1 MIWLLG
7 AALAL
12 VAASAVLV
20 PALRRG
26 PDAVGRSESTVAILR
41 DQLAEVGRDRDRG
54 VISEHEARGAEV
66 EIKRRIIAAG
76 RDARPPGGL
85 AAGGRAVLVLAALV
99 IPAGGVALYGVM
111 GAPQIPSVPFAERA
125 GEQAEAAELAAAV
138 RQLRERLEADPE
150 GGPTEGWMV
159 LARSLGGMGR
169 HRDAADAYA
178 RVTERPNATSATFSL
193 YAEALI
199 AAEDGIVTPRAE
211 AAIDRARAMDPSNPA
226 GAFYKAVALE
236 QSGAQEEARALL
248 LERLDAAEGF
258 APWMEAFVAQ
268 ANRLGTEIGA
278 PAVALTDYAPAM
290 RGPTGEQVQAAAE
303 MSEEDR
309 VAFVRSMVEG
319 LAARLAEDPADLDGW
334 LRLARAYDVL
344 GEADRAADAYRQA
357 QAQARELPSDDP
369 RHAVIADGL
378 GDPFPNP

>member
-26 PDAVGRSESTVAILR
+26 PGALERSDGAMAILR
-41 DQLAEVGRDRDRG
+41 DQLAEVGRDRERG
-54 VISEHEARGAEV
+54 VISEGEARGAEV
-66 EIKRRIIAAG
+66 EIKRRIIAAAG
-76 RDARPPGGL
+76 HVGPSAGPMPGS
-85 AAGGRAVLVLAALV
+85 RALLVLAALA
-99 IPAGGVALYGVM
+99 IPAGAVALYGAM
-111 GAPQIPSVPFAERA
+111 GAPQVPSVPFAERA

-138 RQLRERLEADPE
+138 RQLRDRLEADPE
-150 GGPTEGWMV
+150 GGPTEGWML

-169 HRDAADAYA
+169 HREAADAYA
-178 RVTERPNATSATFSL
+178 RVTERADATSATFSL

-226 GAFYKAVALE
+226 GTFYKAVALE
-236 QSGAQEEARALL
+236 QSGAREEARALL
-248 LERLDAAEGF
+248 LKRLDAADGF

-268 ANRLGTEIGA
+268 ANRLGAGIGA
-278 PAVALTDYAPAM
+278 PAVALADYAPAA
-290 RGPTGEQVQAAAE
+290 RGPTGEQVRAAAE

-309 VAFVRSMVEG
+309 AAFVRSMVEG

-334 LRLARAYDVL
+334 LRLARAYEVL
-344 GEADRAADAYRQA
+344 GEADRAAEAYRQA
-357 QAQARELPSDDP
+357 EAQAAGLRSDDP
-369 RHAVIADGL
+369 RLGVIARGL
-378 GDPFPNP
+378 VGQGTNP

>member
-12 VAASAVLV
+12 ITGLTVLV
-20 PALRRG
+20 PALRGR
-26 PDAVGRSESTVAILR
+26 PDALERSEGTVAILY
-41 DQLAEVGRDRDRG
+41 DQLAEVARDRDRA
-54 VISEHEARGAEV
+54 VISEDEARGAEV

-76 RDARPPGGL
+76 RDARLPGGS

-150 GGPTEGWMV
+150 GGPTEGWML

-169 HRDAADAYA
+169 YHDAAVAYA
-178 RVTERPNATSATFSL
+178 RVTERPDATSATFSL

-211 AAIDRARAMDPSNPA
+211 AAIDRALAMDPSNPA
-226 GAFYKAVALE
+226 GTFYKATALE
-236 QSGAQEEARALL
+236 QSGAQEEARELL
-248 LERLDAAEGF
+248 LERLDAADGF
-258 APWMEAFVAQ
+258 APWIKVFVAQ
-268 ANRLGTEIGA
+268 ANRLGAGIGA
-278 PAVALTDYAPAM
+278 PAVALADYAPAA
-290 RGPTGEQVQAAAE
+290 RGPTGEQVRAAAE

-309 VAFVRSMVEG
+309 AAFVRSMVEG

-334 LRLARAYDVL
+334 LRLARAYEVL
-344 GEADRAADAYRQA
+344 GEADRAAEAYRQA
-357 QAQARELPSDDP
+357 EAQAAGLRSDDP
-369 RHAVIADGL
+369 RLGVIARGL
-378 GDPFPNP
+378 VGQGTNP